1 MSMHCVSQ
9 RPVYSVLVVLVL
21 AALVLTACSSGEP
34 PASATLA
41 PKLPPTFKMNVA
53 VPDTLE
59 EGSMVR
65 LPERESAAIS
75 INIEPY
81 EQLVWT
87 WEVSGTSG
95 GSLNTTQGENVIY
108 TAGTAGIDTVTARA
122 TMGDGT
128 AVKQSVDINVEPPAT
143 ATPLPTETALPP
155 KVTLEN
161 LQDNQKVPCSNLVG
175 GTFPAGLDKAIWP
188 VVFVGGVYH
197 PQDEGGKAAQKANG
211 RWFQTVRFGD
221 CVNAPKKDIGQ
232 PFHLIIVTA
241 NESAN
246 AAFEL
251 YIANGKQTGKWPGM
265 PALPEGA
272 EEQVR
277 VVVIR
282 E

>member
-9 RPVYSVLVVLVL
+9 RPVYSALVVLVL
-21 AALVLTACSSGEP
+21 AALVLTACGQGEP
-34 PASATLA
+34 PASTTLA

-53 VPDTLE
+53 VPDALE

-81 EQLVWT
+81 EQLIWT

-175 GTFPAGLDKAIWP
+175 GTFPDGLDKAIWP

-232 PFHLIIVTA
+232 PFQLIIVTA